1 MKPLTSRVLT
11 ICKRCAQNGRS
22 AASSVSEKRERHTR
36 KIPWLAIAPP
46 GSSQLCHRRGYAEEA
61 AEVVSAHG
69 FTIRFYLTTDGNI
82 LSRGSSRIN
91 RPLCEDTTRRCVD
104 GSVCYLRR
112 TTGLRVRSPFPLGA
126 RPSPCSPFPLS
137 PFPLPLWAC
146 PCPFPSELAL
156 SPFLPPEG
164 RRLLSSSTEKLE
176 SYSYSNAHC
185 TALWNRGGVVTWRR

>member
-82 LSRGSSRIN
+82 LSRGSSRNN
-91 RPLCEDTTRRCVD
+91 RIRYAKTPRVAAVMARSATCDVQLGYTCTVAL
-104 GSVCYLRR
+104 SSLR
-112 TTGLRVRSPFPLGA
+112 
-126 RPSPCSPFPLS
+126 
-137 PFPLPLWAC
+137 
-146 PCPFPSELAL
+146 SELPFSFVPFSFAFIGLAL
-156 SPFLPPEG
+156 ALFRATFPFCRSSPRKPEG
-164 RRLLSSSTEKLE
+164 RRPLHHRWKSLMPDFVETWALE
-176 SYSYSNAHC
+176 SLESDS
-185 TALWNRGGVVTWRR
+185 